1 MKQHGNK
8 DYEFKGWD
16 WTELAEYFGCDG
28 SDEESAKAIDE
39 KLVEIIG
46 EIHGYSL
53 QAHPDVKKIREFV
66 SIIHTK
72 DNTYKKP
79 IWKGLSN
86 IKEDGTFLKF
96 VSILYREMWN

>member
-8 DYEFKGWD
+8 DYEFKGLD
-16 WTELAEYFGCDG
+16 WTELAEYFGCEG
-28 SDEESAKAIDE
+28 SDDESIIVIDE
-39 KLVEIIG
+39 KLTTIIR
-46 EIHGYSL
+46 EIHGGSL
-53 QAHPDVKKIREFV
+53 KAHPDVKNIREFV